1 MSIIEVTELSKRYRR
16 VLAVDRA
23 TFRVER
29 GQVFGFLGPNGSG
42 KTTTIG
48 MLLNVIHPT
57 SGKVRLFDKYEGSDL
72 HRARKRIGA
81 TLETPNFYP
90 YLSGFD
96 NLRVVARI
104 KGVGREEIDRVL
116 DQVGLAS
123 RGNDLFRG
131 YSLGMKQRLSIAAAL
146 LGNPE
151 LILLDEPLNGLD
163 PEGMREIRDL
173 LIRLREEGR
182 TLFISSHLLFEVE
195 RTCTH
200 AAILRKGEIV
210 RNGAISELVSTR
222 TTAFARSDHLEGLVA
237 AAREYPGADGA
248 RIEGE
253 GVTIELNAPD
263 TAELN
268 RYLAERGIYLSH
280 LSHRRQSLEELFFE
294 VTSELS
300 PGAKPNRPEEAA

>member
-16 VLAVDRA
+16 VQAVDRA

-57 SGKVRLFDKYEGSDL
+57 SGKVRLFDQFEGRDL
-72 HRARKRIGA
+72 HLARKRIGA

-90 YLSGFD
+90 YLSGYD

-104 KGVGREEIDRVL
+104 KGAGREEIDRVL

-123 RGNDLFRG
+123 RKGDLFRG
-131 YSLGMKQRLSIAAAL
+131 YSLGMKQRLAIAAAL
-146 LGNPE
+146 LGSPE

-163 PEGMREIRDL
+163 PEGMREVRDL

-182 TLFISSHLLFEVE
+182 TLFISSHLLYEVE

-210 RNGAISELVSTR
+210 RQGAISELVSNR
-222 TTAFARSDHLEGLVA
+222 TTAFARADNLESLLA
-237 AAREYPGADGA
+237 AAREYPGASGA

-253 GVTIELNAPD
+253 GVSIELSAPD

-268 RYLAERGIYLSH
+268 RYLAERGIFLSH

-294 VTSELS
+294 VTSEVI
-300 PGAKPNRPEEAA
+300 PGAAPSRSEEAA